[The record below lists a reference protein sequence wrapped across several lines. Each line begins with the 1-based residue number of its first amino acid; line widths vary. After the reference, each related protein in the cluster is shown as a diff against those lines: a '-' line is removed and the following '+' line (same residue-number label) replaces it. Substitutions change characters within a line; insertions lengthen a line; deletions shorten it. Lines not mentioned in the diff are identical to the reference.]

1 MEERELNEFAS
12 EIQDNTIKRM
22 FVFLVRG
29 FTDVRKDLHE
39 LSDKVDN
46 LQTVTIIQ
54 ENGKRLEH
62 TFQRSAFFQKVY
74 DEIEEIKLSNK
85 NRVKNTVTS
94 ISFWAKAL
102 IPILIILGLILG
114 LMGYQDLADQ
124 INRLK

>member
-39 LSDKVDN
+39 LSDKVDG
-46 LQTVTIIQ
+46 LQTITIVQ
-54 ENGKRLEH
+54 ENGKRIEH
-62 TFQRSAFFQKVY
+62 TFQRSAFFQKIY

-85 NRVKNTVTS
+85 NKVRNTITS

-124 INRLK
+124 IKHLK

>member
-46 LQTVTIIQ
+46 LQTITIVQ
-54 ENGKRLEH
+54 ENGKRIEH

-85 NRVKNTVTS
+85 NKVRNTITS

-124 INRLK
+124 IKHLK